1 MIEFIVEYTL
11 SFIDFM
17 FIIFFFS
24 KLIEKRIEIFKY
36 LLFVTVVAGF
46 QYILDIYIPLTGYKS
61 ICDSIYMI
69 AILIIYSGKT
79 SIYNILNA
87 LMINCI
93 FIFCIVF
100 IYSVSK
106 IMYIDIEKTLNF
118 GLYRTIYAI
127 IMKVIIIGILYLLT
141 KPLISIKKSIDKVT
155 AMYFTIAVSLGTYIL
170 AYLYKDSLNHKDT
183 LHYILLF
190 TVFLAIQYYL
200 IVKYSISLKNNADY
214 AFIENSITMTMAQV
228 DKVQKEQIEIRQI
241 KHDYKNELL
250 ILGELIKNK
259 EYEKIESYIAKQT
272 NEINDFKSKNI
283 SGNLYVDAIL
293 NQKINQYKD
302 IEFDMD
308 IKISET
314 LKVDDRDMVSLLSNI
329 IDNACEELM
338 RIEEHELKLEMY
350 ESKQLLTI
358 IETNKCRKD
367 NNLITDKE
375 GKEHGYGLRIIRGIV
390 DKYEGEMET
399 IINDYFTI
407 KINMI
412 I

>member
-1 MIEFIVEYTL
+1 MEFIVEYSL
-11 SFIDFM
+11 SVLDYM
-17 FIIFFFS
+17 YLVFFFS
-24 KLIEKRIEIFKY
+24 KLIEKRIEILRY
-36 LLFVTVVAGF
+36 LLFVVVAAGL
-46 QYILDIYIPLTGYKS
+46 QYILDSNIPLTGYKN
-61 ICDSIYMI
+61 IIDAIYI
-69 AILIIYSGKT
+69 ILILTIYGHKL

-87 LMINCI
+87 VMINCI
-93 FIFCIVF
+93 FLFCIIFLTAITNINFDRALIFGMYRISYTIVM
-100 IYSVSK
+100 K
-106 IMYIDIEKTLNF
+106 IFT
-118 GLYRTIYAI
+118 
-127 IMKVIIIGILYLLT
+127 IGILYLLIE
-141 KPLISIKKSIDKVT
+141 PLISIKKSIDKAT
-155 AMYFTIAVSLGTYIL
+155 AMYFTIAVSVGSYIL
-170 AYLYKDSLNHKDT
+170 SYFYRDSINHKDT

-190 TVFLAIQYYL
+190 TVFLAILYYL
-200 IVKYSISLKNNADY
+200 IVKHSIALKKNADY
-214 AFIENSITMTMAQV
+214 AFIENSINMTMAQV
-228 DKVQKEQIEIRQI
+228 DNIQKEQIEIRQI

-250 ILGELIKNK
+250 ILGELMKKK
-259 EYEKIESYIAKQT
+259 EYEKVESYIAKQT

-338 RIEEHELKLEMY
+338 RIEQHKLKLEMC
-350 ESKQLLTI
+350 ENKQLLTI

-367 NNLITDKE
+367 NNLVTDKE
-375 GKEHGYGLRIIRGIV
+375 GKEHGYGLRIIKGIV
-390 DKYEGEMET
+390 DKYEGEIET
-399 IINDYFTI
+399 TINDYFTI

>member
-141 KPLISIKKSIDKVT
+141 KPLISIKKSIDKATV
-155 AMYFTIAVSLGTYIL
+155 MYFTIAVSVSSYIL
-170 AYLYKDSLNHKDT
+170 SYIYKDSLNHKDT
-183 LHYILLF
+183 LHYTLLF
-190 TVFLAIQYYL
+190 TLFLSILYFL
-200 IVKYSISLKNNADY
+200 IVKYSISLKKNADY
-214 AFIENSITMTMAQV
+214 AFIENSINMTMIQV
-228 DKVQKEQIEIRQI
+228 DNIQNEHIEIRKV
-241 KHDYKNELL
+241 KHDMKNELL
-250 ILGELIKNK
+250 ILGELMKKK
-259 EYEKIESYIAKQT
+259 EYEQVENYITKLT
-272 NEINDFKSKNI
+272 NEINDFKSKYI

-308 IKISET
+308 IQISKT
-314 LKVDDRDMVSLLSNI
+314 LKVDNRDMVSLLSNI

-338 RIEEHELKLEMY
+338 RIGEHKLKLEMY

-358 IETNKCRKD
+358 IETNKCRID
-367 NNLITDKE
+367 NNLVTDKE

-390 DKYEGEMET
+390 DKYEGEIET
-399 IINDYFTI
+399 TINDHFTI

>member
-61 ICDSIYMI
+61 ICDPIYLI
-69 AILIIYSGKT
+69 FVLIIYSGKVNV
-79 SIYNILNA
+79 YNILNA
-87 LMINCI
+87 VMINCI
-93 FIFCIVF
+93 FVFCVVF
-100 IYSVSK
+100 INVISK
-106 IMYIDIEKTLNF
+106 VLYIDIEKTLVF
-118 GLYRTIYAI
+118 GLYRIIYTFAMKII
-127 IMKVIIIGILYLLT
+127 IMGVLYFLIQ
-141 KPLISIKKSIDKVT
+141 PLISIKKRIDKAT
-155 AMYFTIAVSLGTYIL
+155 AMYFTIAVSVGSYIL
-170 AYLYKDSLNHKDT
+170 SYFYRDSINNRDT
-183 LHYILLF
+183 LNYILLF
-190 TVFLAIQYYL
+190 TLFLAILYYL
-200 IVKYSISLKNNADY
+200 IVKHSIALKKNADY
-214 AFIENSITMTMAQV
+214 AFIENSINMTMAQV
-228 DKVQKEQIEIRQI
+228 ENIQKEQIEIRQI

-338 RIEEHELKLEMY
+338 RIEQHKLKLEMY

-358 IETNKCRKD
+358 IETNKCRID
-367 NNLITDKE
+367 NNLVTDKE
-375 GKEHGYGLRIIRGIV
+375 GKEHGYGLRIIREIV
-390 DKYEGEMET
+390 DKYDGEIET
-399 IINDYFTI
+399 TINDYFTI

>member
-141 KPLISIKKSIDKVT
+141 KPLMSIKKSIDKVT

-170 AYLYKDSLNHKDT
+170 SYFYRDSINNMDT
-183 LHYILLF
+183 LNYILLF
-190 TVFLAIQYYL
+190 TLFLAILYYL
-200 IVKYSISLKNNADY
+200 IVKHSIALKKNADY

>member
-1 MIEFIVEYTL
+1 MMEFIVEYSL
-11 SFIDFM
+11 SVLDYM
-17 FIIFFFS
+17 YLVFFFS
-24 KLIEKRIEIFKY
+24 KLIEKRPEIFKY
-36 LLFVTVVAGF
+36 LLFVAVAAGL
-46 QYILDIYIPLTGYKS
+46 QYILDSNIPFSGYRSIFDTIFVIFILTLYG
-61 ICDSIYMI
+61 
-69 AILIIYSGKT
+69 GKVN
-79 SIYNILNA
+79 IYNILNA

-93 FIFCIVF
+93 FVFSIVF
-100 IYSVSK
+100 INSVSK
-106 IMYIDIEKTLNF
+106 VVYIDIDKTLVF
-118 GLYRTIYAI
+118 GLYRLIYAI
-127 IMKVIIIGILYLLT
+127 IMKVIIVGVFYLLT
-141 KPLISIKKSIDKVT
+141 EPLISIKKSIDKATV
-155 AMYFTIAVSLGTYIL
+155 MYFTIAVSVSSYIL
-170 AYLYKDSLNHKDT
+170 SYIYKDSLNHKDT
-183 LHYILLF
+183 LHYTLLF
-190 TVFLAIQYYL
+190 TLFLSILYFL
-200 IVKYSISLKNNADY
+200 IVKYSISLKKNADY
-214 AFIENSITMTMAQV
+214 AFIENSINMTMVQV
-228 DKVQKEQIEIRQI
+228 DNIQKEQIEIRQI

-259 EYEKIESYIAKQT
+259 EYEKVESYITKQT

-329 IDNACEELM
+329 IDNACEELN
-338 RIEEHELKLEMY
+338 RIGEHKLKLEMC

-399 IINDYFTI
+399 TINDYFTI